1 MNRHKQVSEYN
12 GADLRKFYKQED
24 SARRRKAWIGTF
36 LIVAGVVV
44 FVGLVI
50 LGWK

>member
-24 SARRRKAWIGTF
+24 SARRRAGY
-36 LIVAGVVV
+36 LGVVAIVAAVAV
-44 FVGLVI
+44 FVVLVL
-50 LGWK
+50 LGIK